1 MATTKKNS
9 ISDKYANVAA
19 TYFAMSSAN
28 TARFVKFDFP
38 FSVLDKVGLL
48 INRMEYIMG
57 GLDKFNGTLDWAI
70 AGLCCAASVA
80 DTEDTRDP
88 LIVDQYK
95 LQRLDIGTAASGL
108 VLEAPFM
115 KDFSGLP
122 GGGILVPPNPLYA
135 FMDSDGASD
144 VMTVRIRV
152 YYQYVELA
160 VEDYWQLVES
170 RRVVTG

>member
-1 MATTKKNS
+1 MATKKAG
-9 ISDKYANVAA
+9 ISDKFANIAA
-19 TYFAMSSAN
+19 TYFAMTTLN

-38 FSVLDKVGLL
+38 FSIMDKVGLL
-48 INRMEYIMG
+48 INRMEYIIG
-57 GLDKFNGTLDWAI
+57 GLDKLNSTLDWAI
-70 AGLCCAASVA
+70 GGLACASTVA

-95 LQRLDIGTAASGL
+95 LQRIDMGTAASGMI
-108 VLEAPFM
+108 VEAPFM

-122 GGGILVPPNPLYA
+122 GGGILVPPSPLYA

-144 VMTVRIRV
+144 VMTLRIRI
-152 YYQYVELA
+152 YYQYLELSP
-160 VEDYWQLVES
+160 EDYWQLVES